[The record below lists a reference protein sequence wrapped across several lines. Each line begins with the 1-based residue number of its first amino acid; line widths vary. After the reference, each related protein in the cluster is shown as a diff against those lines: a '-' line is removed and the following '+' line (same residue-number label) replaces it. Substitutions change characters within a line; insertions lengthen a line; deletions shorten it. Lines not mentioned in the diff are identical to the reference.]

1 MMKNKIKFI
10 FDKLLENMLKLISNK
25 SSKFIIEHFVI

>member
-10 FDKLLENMLKLISNK
+10 FDKLLKNMLELIDHK